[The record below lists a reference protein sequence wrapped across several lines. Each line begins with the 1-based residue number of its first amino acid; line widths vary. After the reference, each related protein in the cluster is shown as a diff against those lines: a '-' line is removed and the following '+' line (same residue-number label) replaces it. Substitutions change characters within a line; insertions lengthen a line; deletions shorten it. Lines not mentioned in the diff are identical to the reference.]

1 MAIIG
6 EIRNRAGWLVLGF
19 VGIALVAFLL
29 MDVSSSTGGGLQGQ
43 SLSVGKI
50 NGKDISYQEYE
61 RKVNNAME
69 GYRRQGQIVNDD
81 LSQSIR
87 QQTWNT
93 YLAELVANDE
103 YEKLGLTVSNEELTQ
118 LMRGSDP
125 HPTVKTSQI
134 FVNQQTQQ
142 FDPNLVVAYVES
154 LDEDDQNGTS
164 LEKRTQWNSFTNFV
178 KRDALDKKY
187 KNLVKKGSFV
197 PDFLATN
204 DFQNNNAKVNFNY
217 IVLPYAT
224 VLDGDVAVTDA
235 ELQSYLDEN
244 RDNFDDEATRNLDF
258 VEFYLTPSESDS
270 IEARDFIVTRIEDF
284 TASKNDTNYLNIH
297 SETPLNTSYLAEDRL
312 TGVNAAEIL
321 AQPVGSIVG
330 PYFEGNAYKAAKLIG
345 RQSVPDSV
353 DVRHILIDPNK
364 KGGVQQ
370 AIQLADSLFNA
381 LQNGGADFDFVAS
394 DFSDDT
400 SNKDNGGNLGYA
412 KPGQMVK
419 PFNDLIFYDANI
431 GELNKVNSQF
441 GIHIVEVLDK
451 KGATPSVAVGYL
463 TKSVE
468 PGSTTQ
474 KNIYRT
480 ANEFAGKNRDAGAF
494 DAAVKDQDLIS
505 KPAFGLK
512 INDTNLPGLGYA
524 RDIIKWVF
532 NADNGEVSE
541 VFSLDDKYVVAK
553 VSNIKEEGELTVNGL
568 RSELEAAVKKQK
580 RVAQLSSQL
589 SATSG
594 NNLQN
599 RAQNFDNV
607 NVQTATD
614 VSLQA
619 ANIEGAGLE
628 PAVVG
633 RASTMQP
640 NSVSEPIEGN
650 NGVYLVKVT
659 DKVAGSD
666 TISLDLTRQSM
677 NLTNSSRIDG
687 ALLNALKESVEV
699 KDQRYKF
706 Y

>member
-29 MDVSSSTGGGLQGQ
+29 MDVSSSTGGGAPGQ
-43 SLSVGKI
+43 SLSIGKI
-50 NGKDISYQEYE
+50 NGKDISYQEYQ
-61 RKVNNAME
+61 RKVDNAMD

-87 QQTWNT
+87 EQTWNT

-118 LMRGSDP
+118 LMRGSDA
-125 HPTVKTSQI
+125 HPTVKSSQI

-154 LDEDDQNGTS
+154 LDEDNQYGTS
-164 LEKRTQWNSFTNFV
+164 EEKRIQWNSFTNFV

-187 KNLVKKGSFV
+187 KNLVKKGSFI
-197 PDFLATN
+197 PNFLATN
-204 DFQNNNAKVNFNY
+204 DFKNNNSKVTFNY
-217 IVLPYAT
+217 LVLPYAS

-258 VEFYLTPSESDS
+258 VEFYLTPSQSDS
-270 IEARDFIVTRIEDF
+270 TEARDFIATRIEDF
-284 TASKNDTNYLNIH
+284 STAENDTNYLNIH
-297 SETPLNTSYLAEDRL
+297 SETPLNTSYIAENVL
-312 TGVNAAEIL
+312 TGVQASEIL
-321 AQPVGSIVG
+321 AQPVGGIVG
-330 PYFEGNAYKAAKLIG
+330 PYFEGNSYKAAKLIG

-364 KGGVQQ
+364 KGGAER
-370 AIQLADSLFNA
+370 AIFLADSLFNE
-381 LQNGGADFDFVAS
+381 LKNGGDFDFIAA
-394 DFSDDT
+394 DFSDDA
-400 SNKDNGGNLGYA
+400 SNKENGGNLGYA

-419 PFNDLIFYDANI
+419 PFNDLIFYKANI

-441 GIHIVEVLDK
+441 GIHLVEVLDK
-451 KGATPSVAVGYL
+451 KGATPSIAVGYL
-463 TKSVE
+463 TKTIE

-480 ANEFAGKNRDAGAF
+480 ANEFAGKNRDAASF
-494 DAAVKDQDLIS
+494 DAAVKDQDFIS

-512 INDTNLPGLGYA
+512 INDSNLPGLGYA

-532 NADNGEVSE
+532 NAENGEVSE
-541 VFSLDDKYVVAK
+541 VFSMDDKYVVAK
-553 VSNIKEEGELTVNGL
+553 VSNIKEEGELTVEGL
-568 RSELEAAVKKQK
+568 KSELQAAVRKQK

-589 SATSG
+589 SATNG
-594 NNLQN
+594 NNLQK
-599 RAQNFDNV
+599 RAENFDNV
-607 NVQTATD
+607 SVQTATD

-619 ANIEGAGLE
+619 ANIQGAGLE

-633 RASTMQP
+633 RAMALQA

-659 DKVAGSD
+659 DKVAASD
-666 TISLDLTRQSM
+666 SISLDLTRQSM
-677 NLTNSSRIDG
+677 NVTNGSRIDG
-687 ALLNALKESVEV
+687 SLLNALKESVEV